1 MSFVVIPMKNK
12 DNRYPDDWKEIAL
25 EIKEKADWT
34 CSKCRLICFHS
45 DFKYNVDRSLRAMLT
60 LTVHH
65 ADYDPSNNDESKF
78 LIYSVKYSLYSKEL
92 FNSLPLQIIPK

>member
-1 MSFVVIPMKNK
+1 MKNK

-34 CSKCRLICFHS
+34 CSKCRLICFPS
-45 DFKYNVDRSLRAMLT
+45 DFKYNGDRSLRAMLT

-65 ADYDPSNNDESKF
+65 ADYDPSNNQESN
-78 LIYSVKYSLYSKEL
+78 LI
-92 FNSLPLQIIPK
+92 PLCTSCHLDKHRGKRGNISPGQLKLNLGI